1 MSNQQTGIDIN
12 ALLNPDTINKMISVV
27 SKEMVNEQNNMSSDP
42 MKVFQ
47 NLIQSD
53 GVKEIMSSFQPPPPQ
68 QVHDQQIQVAQK
80 EQKQIT
86 EYETDDEI
94 IEENSEE
101 KPLIPKTKNIYHTM
115 NIKLQ
120 QFYEGKQKKIK
131 YLRKTFKY
139 NEKTKKNEV
148 SEEKKTIHI
157 PIVPGSRSGD
167 KITFNGEADR
177 KPGYLPGDVVITLVE
192 EEDEIFQRYGDNLLL
207 LKNISFS
214 EIYHI
219 EQTIVHLDNRKIKLQ
234 LNPEDILVDQNMTG
248 AIRKITGEGMP
259 IKDTNEKGD
268 LYIRFIINFP
278 DKLTPEQIK
287 TLRTII
293 PPFKDNCNNND
304 NNDNETKGNGEVN
317 YTCVLET
324 LSEEDM
330 DMLYRGEMS
339 DTYSFTSSED
349 SEPEEDED
357 DDDDDEDDEDIEADE
372 DIDSAEGGEVA
383 TEGTEV
389 EAEGGEVATEG
400 TEVEAEGGEV
410 AENKQE

>member
-53 GVKEIMSSFQPPPPQ
+53 GVKEIMSSFQPEQFNPPQ

-80 EQKQIT
+80 EQEQIT

-94 IEENSEE
+94 IEENSED

-148 SEEKKTIHI
+148 SEEKKSIHI

-192 EEDEIFQRYGDNLLL
+192 EEDAIFQRYGDNLLL

-293 PPFKDNCNNND
+293 PPFKDNGNNND
-304 NNDNETKGNGEVN
+304 NNDNETEGNGEVN

-349 SEPEEDED
+349 SEAD
-357 DDDDDEDDEDIEADE
+357 DDDSEGTEADDSEADTEGTEVVEGTEADE
-372 DIDSAEGGEVA
+372 GTEVVEV

-389 EAEGGEVATEG
+389 EGGEVVEVTEK
-400 TEVEAEGGEV
+400 
-410 AENKQE
+410 KQ